1 MKANPSRIKA
11 SSLILVVSLIVVTA
25 WETTLQARQNQP
37 PPAAAADV
45 QLWAAALEQLQREQ
59 NKDFALA
66 NETLPSSDFA
76 SYLRNVTREQDLV
89 DKLLKRNESSPGFIN
104 GVASSTTE
112 LIDVTAIRKPGAQ
125 DIDWI
130 DLGRQSRLRKS
141 CSCVSASRFFLRT
154 TCGRSYGS
162 GRVKGLTRR
171 WAAATCSKRGI
182 TVGSSLTISRI
193 GSTRRLGQCGDGTKA
208 APNRKRAKGKRR

>member
-1 MKANPSRIKA
+1 MPHPKGRQPMKANPSRTHA
-11 SSLILVVSLIVVTA
+11 SSLILVVSLIVATA

-45 QLWAAALEQLQREQ
+45 QLWVAALEQLQREQ

-66 NETLPSSDFA
+66 NETLPSSDFV

-89 DKLLKRNESSPGFIN
+89 DKLLKRNESSPGFLD

-130 DLGRQSRLRKS
+130 DLGRQSRLRKKLLVRLS
-141 CSCVSASRFFLRT
+141 LPVFSEDHMRALVWVWASEGFDASMGGGYVFQ
-154 TCGRSYGS
+154 
-162 GRVKGLTRR
+162 
-171 WAAATCSKRGI
+171 KRDNGWI
-182 TVGSSLTISRI
+182 IVDYLSHWI
-193 GSTRRLGQCGDGTKA
+193 
-208 APNRKRAKGKRR
+208 N